1 MMTFWKL
8 LKNTSP
14 ICFCHPLFA
23 AWEVSNILQVF
34 PSFQKEKLSML
45 AKHQLRLL
53 RLSML
58 HSICSEYHIPPSFLL
73 FSFFLTVTFSVCI
86 RGKFVLVLR
95 TYMFCKILM
104 YIPALSCTLE
114 ASSLYNLTVVFHAKY
129 V

>member
-1 MMTFWKL
+1 
-8 LKNTSP
+8 
-14 ICFCHPLFA
+14 
-23 AWEVSNILQVF
+23 
-34 PSFQKEKLSML
+34 
-45 AKHQLRLL
+45 
-53 RLSML
+53 
-58 HSICSEYHIPPSFLL
+58 
-73 FSFFLTVTFSVCI
+73 LTVTFSVCI